1 MSTSI
6 FRYAVGR
13 ADMIVILWFW
23 MFLNIVTGSNFPMR
37 ETAAPYRNG
46 MTATVE
52 YPAAIARGA
61 GPPIT
66 SLSVTSQQYLPNPSA
81 TISDSSMKWAVPL
94 GNPVVPEVNRRTET
108 SIPVSYTH
116 LRAHETRHDLVCRL
130 LLEKKK

>member
-1 MSTSI
+1 MSASI

-13 ADMIVILWFW
+13 AVMIVILWFW

-66 SLSVTSQQYLPNPSA
+66 SLSVTSQQYFPNPSA

-94 GNPVVPEVNRRTET
+94 GRPVVPEVNRRTET
-108 SIPVSYTH
+108 SIRSRFTASHWSGFFIRSAYGTYP
-116 LRAHETRHDLVCRL
+116 LG
-130 LLEKKK
+130 